1 MKLFMLLDGPARTVI
16 DFTKLLNQE
25 VLKGLRVK
33 MLADVFESIV
43 GAIFVDTDGDLGEVS
58 RVIHRLLDGR
68 IRKLFLFLYNGIVIG
83 SYLEVTPNNP
93 LRLMHLIHSDLK
105 YTELSSTDSEDSE
118 GKYKLTATVGGRQI
132 FVYGSTRNEARLA
145 LARQLGV
152 STH

>member
-83 SYLEVTPNNP
+83 
-93 LRLMHLIHSDLK
+93 R
-105 YTELSSTDSEDSE
+105 
-118 GKYKLTATVGGRQI
+118 
-132 FVYGSTRNEARLA
+132 
-145 LARQLGV
+145 
-152 STH
+152 

>member
-1 MKLFMLLDGPARTVI
+1 MLLDGPARTVI

-83 SYLEVTPNNP
+83 
-93 LRLMHLIHSDLK
+93 R
-105 YTELSSTDSEDSE
+105 
-118 GKYKLTATVGGRQI
+118 
-132 FVYGSTRNEARLA
+132 
-145 LARQLGV
+145 
-152 STH
+152 